1 MTMGRVFILIA
12 VICFLLA
19 FIGAG
24 FGLNGGHVHGNMSW
38 GDLIALGLFFYA
50 AAGLV

>member
-1 MTMGRVFILIA
+1 MGRIFIFIS

-19 FIGAG
+19 FVGAG
-24 FGLNGGHVHGNMSW
+24 FGVNGGHVAGSMGWNDMV
-38 GDLIALGLFFYA
+38 ALGLFFYA